1 MRIVHTKSPLSYRS
15 KAAGPALRL
24 ALVDSDVGADERD
37 RYFNEPGLVGFLDY
51 HRESNSRWADGNDY
65 IYLDYTN
72 VRRSHRKKGLGKR
85 LFNEVLKKYGEDA
98 LYDFGKIMDPA
109 VYRMYRQWQRR
120 GLNVTGN
127 NYDGYTDE
135 EVGLKSAALRVAA
148 RYMGLR

>member
-1 MRIVHTKSPLSYRS
+1 MRFVHTKSPLSYRG
-15 KAAGPALRL
+15 GPALRL
-24 ALVDSDVGADERD
+24 ALVDSDVEADERD
-37 RYFNEPGLVGFLDY
+37 RYFNEPGLVAFLDY
-51 HRESNSRWADGNDY
+51 HREPNSRWADGNDY

-72 VRRSHRKKGLGKR
+72 VRPSHRKKGLGKR

-98 LYDFGKIMDPA
+98 LYDFGKIMNPA

-127 NYDGYTDE
+127 NYDRYTDE